1 MAKSKKKKT
10 HSVKKNPIISKRSND
25 YIKRRDSKVMAF
37 REAEKDTTMQ
47 FMTDTLM
54 LTLNDP
60 EIIGKDVFGEKRLA
74 IIIRGWCKKID
85 MYYPALEKG
94 DEQDYYQEKM
104 DQALRK
110 IIKDKLI
117 PFAKRYYWL
126 FK

>member
-60 EIIGKDVFGEKRLA
+60 ETMGKDVFGEKRLA
-74 IIIRGWCKKID
+74 IVIQGWCKKID